1 MEPAI
6 ANQLVGVFVKFAG
19 ETVHELKS
27 KPLAEIDLD
36 LLRLKHDVLKER
48 LADVE
53 SQVAEAVKIQKGN
66 AIGDLSSRGLLNSS
80 MKESTLLANDRDA
93 NQQLDNA
100 RREHNRAIEV
110 IALMERRIREQMT
123 PCYVRLWRLFRGM

>member
-6 ANQLVGVFVKFAG
+6 ANQLVGVFVKFVG
-19 ETVHELKS
+19 ETLHELKS
-27 KPLAEIDLD
+27 KPLTEIDLD

-48 LADVE
+48 LAGLE
-53 SQVAEAVKIQKGN
+53 SQVEEAVKIQKGN
-66 AIGDLSSRGLLNSS
+66 AIGDLSNRGLLNSS
-80 MKESTLLANDRDA
+80 MKESTLLAIDRDA

-100 RREHNRAIEV
+100 RREHNRAIEE

-123 PCYVRLWRLFRGM
+123 PCYVRVWRKIRGR